1 MGIRVALRHVTEYT
15 YDRPVNLFPHVVR
28 LRPAPHSRTPI
39 RAYSLKVDPSPH
51 FLNWQQDPYSN
62 YHARLV
68 FPKPATEFRVTIDLV
83 AEMTPINPFDFF
95 VEESAETFPF
105 SYDEVSA
112 RELIPYLETI
122 PAGPRLQA
130 LVDAHRKSD
139 IRTVDYIVELNQAV
153 QKQVKYVI
161 RMEPGVQK
169 PEETLELGSGSC
181 RDSAWLLVQVCRHLG
196 LAARFASGY
205 LIQLVADEKPLDG
218 PAGPTADFTDLH
230 AWTEVYIPGAGWVGV
245 DPTSGLMTAE
255 GHIPLACTAD
265 PQSASPITGSFG
277 WIGEEKVQEKFR
289 FEMSVTRIDEA
300 PRVTKPYSEEQW
312 AAIDAL
318 GRGVDSE
325 LREWDVRLTMGGE
338 PTFVSVDDRDGDEW
352 NTAALGPTKRLR
364 GAELLRRLR
373 DRFAPGGLLH
383 FGQGKWYP
391 GESLP
396 RWAFA
401 CFWRRDGEPVWTDP
415 DLVGDEQIAYGFT
428 PGDASNFAVTLA
440 EILGVDPKFAI
451 PGFED
456 AWYYMWKE
464 RRLPTNVNPLDNK
477 LDNPEDRA
485 RLAKVF
491 EQGLGSTIGY
501 ALPLRRDHSGQTPK
515 WVSGPWFFRPETL
528 FLTPGDSPM
537 GLRLPLDS
545 LAWESQQSR
554 QFMDERDPFA
564 PRGPLPPRMQTSPR
578 KPVPSVNGR
587 PFHGDTP
594 VSFDSSVVRTALCIE
609 PRDGKMYVFLPPMR
623 FLEDYLDLV
632 SAVEAAAAETKI
644 PVLVEGYRP
653 PQDFRL
659 NHFSV
664 TPDPGVI
671 EVNIHPA
678 ATWEE
683 CVDLTHTVYEEARKT
698 RLSTEKF
705 MLDGRHTGTGGG
717 NHVVLGGATPAD
729 SPFLRR
735 PDLLA
740 SLVGFW
746 NNHPSLSYLFSGM
759 FVGPTSQH
767 PRIDEARNDTLY
779 EFALATTQLPETGR
793 TPPAWL
799 TDRLFRNLLVDV
811 TGNTHR
817 TEFCIDK
824 MFSPDSSSGRLG
836 LVELRS
842 FEMPPHARMSCVQ
855 QLFLRS
861 AVAKFWKQPYRR
873 KLVRWGTELHD
884 RFMLG
889 HYVWQDFLDVLDEFK
904 QSGVAFDPQ
913 WFVPHY
919 EFRFPILGEVTQR
932 GVHLEVRQAIEPWH
946 VLGEEATAGGTARY
960 VDSSLE
966 RVEVKVQGLTDPRH
980 VVTCNGRRVPLQPT
994 GTHGEYVAGVRYRA
1008 WQPPSCLQP
1017 TIGVHSP
1024 LVFDILDTWNDRSIG
1039 GCVYHVSHPGGRANE
1054 TFPVNSLAAE
1064 SRRLARFSTVGHT
1077 AGPVSVPP
1085 VEQNPEFPYTLDLRQ
1100 PEPTRFGWPTPPEPT
1115 PGVRLASTRERVGS
1129 VE

>member
-1 MGIRVALRHVTEYT
+1 MGIRVALRHVTEYV
-15 YDRPVNLFPHVVR
+15 YDKPVTLSPHVVR
-28 LRPAPHSRTPI
+28 LRPAPHSRTAI
-39 RAYSLKVDPSPH
+39 RSYSLKIDPGTH

-68 FPKPATEFRVTIDLV
+68 FPEPTHEFRVTVDLV

-95 VEESAETFPF
+95 VEESAEKYPF
-105 SYDEVSA
+105 RYDEITA
-112 RELIPYLETI
+112 KELIPYLETL

-130 LVDAHRKSD
+130 LIDTHRKTDVRS
-139 IRTVDYIVELNQAV
+139 VDYLVELNQAV
-153 QKQVKYVI
+153 QHAVKYVI
-161 RMEPGVQK
+161 RLEPGVQE
-169 PEETLELGSGSC
+169 PEYTLECGSGSC
-181 RDSAWLLVQVCRHLG
+181 RDSAWLLVQLCRHLG

-205 LIQLVADEKPLDG
+205 LIQLVADEKPLEG
-218 PAGPTADFTDLH
+218 PEGPVADFTDLH
-230 AWTEVYIPGAGWVGV
+230 AWTEVYLPGAGWVGV

-265 PQSASPITGSFG
+265 PQSASPITGAFG
-277 WIGEEKVQEKFR
+277 WLNEKGTEKFH

-300 PRVTKPYSEEQW
+300 PRVTKPYTEDQW
-312 AAIDAL
+312 EAVDAL
-318 GRGVDSE
+318 GRAVDSE

-364 GAELLRRLR
+364 GAELLKRLR
-373 DRFAPGGLLH
+373 DRFGPGGVLH

-401 CFWRRDGEPVWTDP
+401 CFWRKDGEPIWENP
-415 DLVGDEQIAYGFT
+415 DLVADERVAYGFT
-428 PGDASNFAVTLA
+428 ATEASNFAVTLA
-440 EILGVDPKFAI
+440 EILGVDPKYAV
-451 PGFED
+451 PGYED
-456 AWYYMWKE
+456 AWYYLWKE
-464 RRLPTNVNPLDNK
+464 RRLPTNVDPHDSK

-491 EQGLGSTIGY
+491 EQGLAATVGY
-501 ALPLRRDHSGQTPK
+501 ALPLRRDHSGPK
-515 WVSGPWFFRPETL
+515 PAWVSGPWFVRPEKL
-528 FLTPGDSPM
+528 FLIPGDSPM
-537 GLRLPLDS
+537 GFRLLLDS
-545 LAWESQQSR
+545 LPREVEHRR
-554 QFMDERDPFA
+554 QFLDERDPFA
-564 PRGPLPPRMQTSPR
+564 PRGPLPPRMQTAPKKTLPSANG
-578 KPVPSVNGR
+578 KPFR
-587 PFHGDTP
+587 GDTP
-594 VSFDSSVVRTALCIE
+594 TDFDSSVVRTALCVE
-609 PRDGKMYVFLPPMR
+609 PRNGVMHVFVPPMR
-623 FLEDYLDLV
+623 FLEDYLDMI
-632 SAVEAAAAETKI
+632 AAIEAAAAETKI
-644 PVLVEGYRP
+644 PVLIEGYRP
-653 PQDFRL
+653 PNDSRI

-678 ATWEE
+678 SSWEE
-683 CVDLTHTVYEEARKT
+683 CVDFTHTVYEEAKKT

-717 NHVVLGGATPAD
+717 NHVVMGGATPAD

-740 SLVGFW
+740 SLVSFW

-779 EFALATTQLPETGR
+779 EFGLACSQLQYYGG

-799 TDRLFRNLLVDV
+799 TDRLFRHLLVDI

-824 MFSPDSSSGRLG
+824 LFSPDSSSGRLG

-855 QLFLRS
+855 QLFLRA

-884 RFMLG
+884 RFMLP
-889 HYVWQDFLDVLDEFK
+889 HFVRQDFLDVLDEFK
-904 QSGVAFDPQ
+904 QSGAAFDPE

-919 EFRFPILGEVTQR
+919 EFRFPLLGEVTQR
-932 GVHLEVRQAIEPWH
+932 GVNLEVRQAIEPWH

-960 VDSSLE
+960 VDSSVE
-966 RVEVKVQGLTDPRH
+966 RVQVKVQGLTDPRH
-980 VVTCNGRRVPLQPT
+980 VITCNGRRVPLHPT
-994 GTHGEYVAGVRYRA
+994 GTKGEYVAGVRYRA
-1008 WQPPSCLQP
+1008 WQPPSCLHP
-1017 TIGVHSP
+1017 NIGVHSP
-1024 LVFDILDTWNDRSIG
+1024 LVFDVLDTWNDRSIG
-1039 GCVYHVSHPGGRANE
+1039 GCVYHVAHPGGRANE

-1064 SRRLARFSTVGHT
+1064 SRRLARFWTLGHT
-1077 AGPVSVPP
+1077 PGPVSVPP
-1085 VEQNPEFPYTLDLRQ
+1085 EEPNPEFPFTLDLRRA
-1100 PEPTRFGWPTPPEPT
+1100 EPAKYGWPEPPEPAA
-1115 PGVRLASTRERVGS
+1115 PARLASTRERVGA